1 MAQRTFRLDHG
12 YGSGLPAPRARAG
25 PCLGRAALAHATT
38 TAAPRQMRPPQAA
51 LGAHRHPYWMALA
64 LQQHQKPKRARWRVR
79 RCRHQDVEPA
89 LQKRVELS

>member
-1 MAQRTFRLDHG
+1 MTNRRVG
-12 YGSGLPAPRARAG
+12 
-25 PCLGRAALAHATT
+25 LGRGLDALIPVVQPNVEQVDIDLI
-38 TAAPRQMRPPQAA
+38 APN
-51 LGAHRHPYWMALA
+51 PYQPRTHFDPEALA